1 MESRTEKGV
10 NEPMLKLKNLNMQ
23 IKLFLLTG
31 VTIFL
36 MWLSLTTVGVRAIQ
50 SSYEKEVDHI
60 VRQTISQSSLYV
72 STEFR
77 NVIALVHYA
86 LLSNSLQQALRIPV
100 ESSNRYISIQSAA
113 VPILD
118 QLRLQSDL
126 IDSAALITKDAVFQ
140 NSIYPAGYDLAALM
154 DEAGSDRLIYWSNK
168 PTYNP
173 STKHW
178 VLPVIMRIP
187 TGDFTVKNEAYIAL
201 SLDADY
207 LFDYIRRTEDE
218 LNCALI
224 LHDGTTVIYGS
235 EDTFANRGSDGVLE
249 SDTPMEVNDW
259 SLCCILDKDTL
270 YDGQNRAVGFIVII
284 SLCIMALC
292 LLFATLIAREISRPV
307 VRLTEAAEK
316 VAAGDYSATV
326 HLTGT
331 DELGVLGRA
340 FNDMTAQIRRSI
352 TALEEK
358 NALLVETQ
366 EQKRAAEMRVL
377 QAQINPHFLYNTLD
391 SIYWYSLSDRQ
402 KDIGNVV
409 QRLAKMLRIAL
420 SKGSEY
426 IPLEREIQHVTN
438 YLEIESTIYQGRFT
452 YEVETDHAVM
462 GCTVLKIL
470 LQPLVE
476 NSITH
481 GFANMERGG
490 YIRVQV
496 GQDAND
502 LVLSVTD
509 NGCGFPQEER
519 TDAHTSEYSGFA
531 LKNLESRLQ
540 LHYGAD
546 ARVLIHSIP
555 TEKTTVT
562 IKIRK
567 NRVNSEDV

>member
-1 MESRTEKGV
+1 
-10 NEPMLKLKNLNMQ
+10 MLKLKNLNLQ
-23 IKLFLLTG
+23 VKLFLLTG
-31 VTIFL
+31 VTTFL
-36 MWLSLTTVGVRAIQ
+36 MWLGLTTVGVRAIQ

-77 NVIALVHYA
+77 NVISLVHYA
-86 LLSNSLQQALRIPV
+86 LLSDSLQQALRLPV
-100 ESSNRYISIQSAA
+100 ENSNRYISIQSAA
-113 VPILD
+113 MPILD

-178 VLPVIMRIP
+178 VLPVVMRIP

-207 LFDYIRRTEDE
+207 LFDYIQSTENE

-235 EDTFANRGSDGVLE
+235 EDTFADRGSDGVLE

-307 VRLTEAAEK
+307 RRLTEAAEK
-316 VAAGDYSATV
+316 IAAGDYSAAV

-402 KDIGNVV
+402 RDIGNVV
-409 QRLAKMLRIAL
+409 QHLAKMLRIAL

-426 IPLEREIQHVTN
+426 IPVERELQHVAN
-438 YLEIESTIYQGRFT
+438 YLESESTIYQGRFT
-452 YEVETDHAVM
+452 YEVEADPAVM
-462 GCTVLKIL
+462 SCTVLKIL
-470 LQPLVE
+470 LQPLAE

-490 YIRVQV
+490 HIRVQV
-496 GQDAND
+496 GQDADD

-567 NRVNSEDV
+567 SRVNSEDV

>member
-1 MESRTEKGV
+1 M
-10 NEPMLKLKNLNMQ
+10 
-23 IKLFLLTG
+23 
-31 VTIFL
+31 
-36 MWLSLTTVGVRAIQ
+36 
-50 SSYEKEVDHI
+50 
-60 VRQTISQSSLYV
+60 
-72 STEFR
+72 
-77 NVIALVHYA
+77 
-86 LLSNSLQQALRIPV
+86 
-100 ESSNRYISIQSAA
+100 
-113 VPILD
+113 
-118 QLRLQSDL
+118 
-126 IDSAALITKDAVFQ
+126 
-140 NSIYPAGYDLAALM
+140 
-154 DEAGSDRLIYWSNK
+154 
-168 PTYNP
+168 
-173 STKHW
+173 
-178 VLPVIMRIP
+178 
-187 TGDFTVKNEAYIAL
+187 
-201 SLDADY
+201 
-207 LFDYIRRTEDE
+207 
-218 LNCALI
+218 
-224 LHDGTTVIYGS
+224 
-235 EDTFANRGSDGVLE
+235 
-249 SDTPMEVNDW
+249 
-259 SLCCILDKDTL
+259 
-270 YDGQNRAVGFIVII
+270 II

-307 VRLTEAAEK
+307 RRLTEAAEK
-316 VAAGDYSATV
+316 IAAGDYSAAV

-402 KDIGNVV
+402 RDIGNVV
-409 QRLAKMLRIAL
+409 QHLAKMLRIAL

-426 IPLEREIQHVTN
+426 IPVERELQHVAN

-452 YEVETDHAVM
+452 YEVEADPAVM
-462 GCTVLKIL
+462 SCTVLKIL
-470 LQPLVE
+470 LQPLAE

-490 YIRVQV
+490 HIRVQV
-496 GQDAND
+496 GQDADD

-567 NRVNSEDV
+567 SRVNSEDV

>member
-1 MESRTEKGV
+1 
-10 NEPMLKLKNLNMQ
+10 MLKLKNLNLQ
-23 IKLFLLTG
+23 VKLFLLTG
-31 VTIFL
+31 VTTFL
-36 MWLSLTTVGVRAIQ
+36 MWLGLTTVGVRAIQ

-77 NVIALVHYA
+77 NVISLVHYA
-86 LLSNSLQQALRIPV
+86 LLSDSLQQALRLPV
-100 ESSNRYISIQSAA
+100 ENSNRYISIQSAA
-113 VPILD
+113 MPILD

-178 VLPVIMRIP
+178 VLPVVMRIP

-207 LFDYIRRTEDE
+207 LFDYIQSTENE

-235 EDTFANRGSDGVLE
+235 EDTFADRGSDGVLE

-307 VRLTEAAEK
+307 RRLTEAAEK
-316 VAAGDYSATV
+316 IAAGDYSAAV

-402 KDIGNVV
+402 RDIGNVV
-409 QRLAKMLRIAL
+409 QHLAKMLRIAL

-426 IPLEREIQHVTN
+426 IPVERELQHVAK

-452 YEVETDHAVM
+452 YEVEADPAVM
-462 GCTVLKIL
+462 SCTVLKIL
-470 LQPLVE
+470 LQPLAE

-490 YIRVQV
+490 HIRVQV
-496 GQDAND
+496 GQDADD

-567 NRVNSEDV
+567 SRVNSEDV

>member
-1 MESRTEKGV
+1 
-10 NEPMLKLKNLNMQ
+10 MLKLKNLNLQ
-23 IKLFLLTG
+23 VKLFLLTG
-31 VTIFL
+31 VTTFL
-36 MWLSLTTVGVRAIQ
+36 MWLGLTTVGVRAIQ

-77 NVIALVHYA
+77 NVISLVHYA
-86 LLSNSLQQALRIPV
+86 LLSDSLQQALRLPV
-100 ESSNRYISIQSAA
+100 ENSNRYISIQSAA
-113 VPILD
+113 MPILD

-207 LFDYIRRTEDE
+207 LFDYIQSTENE

-235 EDTFANRGSDGVLE
+235 EDTFADRGSDGVLE

-270 YDGQNRAVGFIVII
+270 YDGQNRAVWFIVIL

-307 VRLTEAAEK
+307 RRLTEAAEK
-316 VAAGDYSATV
+316 IAAGDYSAAV

-402 KDIGNVV
+402 RDIGNVV
-409 QRLAKMLRIAL
+409 QHLAKMLRIAL

-426 IPLEREIQHVTN
+426 IPVERELQHVAN

-452 YEVETDHAVM
+452 YEVEADPAVM
-462 GCTVLKIL
+462 SCTVLKIL
-470 LQPLVE
+470 LQPLAE

-490 YIRVQV
+490 HIRVQV
-496 GQDAND
+496 GQDADD

-567 NRVNSEDV
+567 SRVNSEDV